1 MVFIPRTV
9 FARNA
14 RSIYAIV
21 VEERT
26 FLINYPFLYENKKE
40 LYKFKEKRFI
50 MR

>member
-26 FLINYPFLYENKKE
+26 FLYENKKE